1 MRFKSTTLLLTLT
14 ALVALTFNASAQTKI
29 GVINLKKVF
38 DEFHETLDYNKKLQD
53 RSAEFSENKKAQVE
67 KYKAANEVFQNLA
80 LKLRDPALSE
90 SVKIEAKKSADEQWL
105 EVKRIEQN
113 MAQLDQVANQN
124 LMNQRER
131 FREKILV
138 KIMEVIDRRAREQG
152 FALLHNTSSE
162 DIFRNP
168 VIVFQQNLPD
178 LTKEVLAELNAGR

>member
-1 MRFKSTTLLLTLT
+1 
-14 ALVALTFNASAQTKI
+14 
-29 GVINLKKVF
+29 
-38 DEFHETLDYNKKLQD
+38 
-53 RSAEFSENKKAQVE
+53 
-67 KYKAANEVFQNLA
+67 
-80 LKLRDPALSE
+80 
-90 SVKIEAKKSADEQWL
+90 
-105 EVKRIEQN
+105 
-113 MAQLDQVANQN
+113 DQVANQN